1 MVGIIGFRPKKA
13 YKQGNNYKVP
23 WLMVLRHLNVYKIQN
38 MFIEKLWV
46 LELGF
51 FFRSVIKSKCH
62 VLHYPVPLPTLLFN
76 LKVSSFLQLAFQ
88 WIICLLI
95 SWYVLYWF
103 PHASNNY
110 EKKNCITYYTRVS
123 LKLFYWYLS
132 NCSII

>member
-13 YKQGNNYKVP
+13 QRQGNNYKVP
-23 WLMVLRHLNVYKIQN
+23 SLMVLRHLNVYKIQN

-123 LKLFYWYLS
+123 LKLFIDIYQTVQ
-132 NCSII
+132 